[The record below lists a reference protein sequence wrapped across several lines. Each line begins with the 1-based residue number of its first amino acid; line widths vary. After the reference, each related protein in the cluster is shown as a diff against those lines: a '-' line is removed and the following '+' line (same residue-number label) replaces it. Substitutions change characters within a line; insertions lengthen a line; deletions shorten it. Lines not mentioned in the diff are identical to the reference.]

1 MEENLMKNI
10 MIFGDSNT
18 WGWDPSNDLIQVI
31 KRWPDEVRWAGVL
44 QEELGADYKIIPEGL
59 NGRTTVWD
67 DPIEEYRC
75 GKQHIIPLLDSH
87 APLDLVIIMIGTNDL
102 KDRYTV
108 TAQDIANGAG
118 LILDK
123 TLAQAG
129 AFGPDGPKVLFIAPP
144 PLGPIEN
151 GIFKFMFA
159 GNRKKSLQ
167 MAEFY
172 EAVASSRGV
181 PFFDAASVAKVSE
194 IDGLHMDAD
203 AHAALGKA
211 VAQQV
216 KNIFK

>member
-18 WGWDPSNDLIQVI
+18 WGWDPSNDLSQVI

-123 TLAQAG
+123 TLAQVG
-129 AFGPDGPKVLFIAPP
+129 AFGPEGPKVLFIAPP

-151 GIFKFMFA
+151 GIFKWMFA
-159 GNRKKSLQ
+159 GNREKSQQ
-167 MAEFY
+167 MTEFY
-172 EAVASSRGV
+172 AAVAQSRGV

-211 VAQQV
+211 LAQQV